1 MRTWRII
8 LFFIPLLVLWTNFC
22 LAQENSLAAFREIR
36 SDPVLRNQLSEIVS
50 VAIRRAFG
58 ETAAMPDKMDPV
70 FLAPMGVFVTAKRGE
85 EVRGC
90 MGNLH
95 PKRSSL
101 AEEIA
106 ANLALAF
113 FHDPRH
119 RPIRGEELKGMEI
132 FLSTAGAPVEVER
145 WTAISPSR
153 DAILLKAGGKEAVV
167 LPGEA
172 KTQRYLLAFAKAKAG
187 VKKGEAFRL
196 YRLPVEV
203 LEVEGLRP

>member
-1 MRTWRII
+1 MRLLRIV
-8 LFFIPLLVLWTNFC
+8 LFFIPLFGLGTNFGF
-22 LAQENSLAAFREIR
+22 AQENSLAAFRKIR
-36 SDPVLRNQLSEIVS
+36 SNPELRSQLSEIVS
-50 VAIRRAFG
+50 VAIRRTFG
-58 ETAAMPDKMDPV
+58 ETVTMPSDLAPV
-70 FLAPMGVFVTAKRGE
+70 FQAPMPVFVTAKRGE

-90 MGNLH
+90 MGSLY

-106 ANLALAF
+106 ANLTLAF
-113 FHDPRH
+113 FQDPRH
-119 RPIRGEELKGMEI
+119 RPIRREELAGMEI

-145 WTAISPSR
+145 WGAISPAR
-153 DAILLKAGGKEAVV
+153 DAILLKSGAKEAVV

-203 LEVEGLRP
+203 LAVAPRP